1 MEKPLSSH
9 KHRELG
15 FSLVEMLIVIAILA
29 TVTGGIFLQLD
40 TAQQRISTEQT
51 KVDNFDEARDFVDQ
65 FFRDIN
71 LIGYPNQRMV
81 SFLGSSLTPAQLTA
95 AWANSNVAV
104 GLVRVD
110 ANSIWFEGDVSGTGQ
125 VQSIQYMING
135 NAGVS
140 PCTLCLQRSQVA
152 KANGV
157 DPQSQGTNWGTE
169 VNDVITTTATPIF
182 TYFDTS
188 GNQIAAANLPA
199 GIDNNGAII
208 ASIKTIHINLT
219 IQNNAVLDPKTK
231 QPIQSTFEGEVSINN
246 CSMGATGFLQNR
258 CE

>member
-81 SFLGSSLTPAQLTA
+81 SFLPANLTT

-104 GLVRVD
+104 GLVKVD

-135 NAGVS
+135 NAATS
-140 PCTLCLQRSQVA
+140 PCLLCLQRSQVA

-157 DPQSQGTNWGTE
+157 DPESQGTNWVTE
-169 VNDVITTTATPIF
+169 VNDVITTPIF

-188 GNQIAAANLPA
+188 GNQITTLPQD
-199 GIDNNGAII
+199 IDNNGAVM

>member
-1 MEKPLSSH
+1 MRKLSR
-9 KHRELG
+9 KERLRQRG

-71 LIGYPNQRMV
+71 LIGYPNQRMM
-81 SFLGSSLTPAQLTA
+81 SFLPTTLTT

-104 GLVRVD
+104 GLVKIN

-135 NAGVS
+135 NAAIS
-140 PCTLCLQRSQVA
+140 PCALCLQRSQVA
-152 KANGV
+152 KVNGV
-157 DPQSQGTNWGTE
+157 DPESQGTNWGTE
-169 VNDVITTTATPIF
+169 VNDVITSPIF

-188 GNQIAAANLPA
+188 GNQIAAGTLPA
-199 GIDNNGAII
+199 DIDSNGAVL

-246 CSMGATGFLQNR
+246 CSMGTTGFHGNS

>member
-1 MEKPLSSH
+1 VDKPPSQQY
-9 KHRELG
+9 RERG
-15 FSLVEMLIVIAILA
+15 FSLIEMLIVVAILA

-71 LIGYPNQRMV
+71 KIGYPNQRMMT
-81 SFLGSSLTPAQLTA
+81 FLSPTLTTA
-95 AWANSNVAV
+95 WQDSRVAV
-104 GLVRVD
+104 GLVKID
-110 ANSIWFEGDVSGTGQ
+110 ANSIWFEGDVSGTGG
-125 VQSIQYMING
+125 VQSIQYQING
-135 NAGVS
+135 TGTCS
-140 PCTLCLQRSQVA
+140 LCLQRSQVA

-157 DPQSQGTNWGTE
+157 DPESQGASWGTE
-169 VNDVITTTATPIF
+169 VNDVITTPIF

-188 GNQIAAANLPA
+188 GNQITTLPED
-199 GIDNNGAII
+199 IDSNGAII

-219 IQNNAVLDPKTK
+219 IQNNAILDPKTK

-246 CSMGATGFLQNR
+246 CSMGRTGFVGNS